1 MKDQYKEGFFAE
13 IKGFIEKHAEN
24 KAAFVAIYYG
34 DEHGLL
40 ITPKDVASI
49 RMDDEF
55 LVVTWSEKHPRKNTE
70 SRVRFAAITRV
81 DFGPTTR
88 S

>member
-24 KAAFVAIYYG
+24 KAAFILIYHG

-55 LVVTWSEKHPRKNTE
+55 LVVTWSEKSVRKNSE
-70 SRVRFAAITRV
+70 SRIRFAAITRV
-81 DFGPTTR
+81 DLGPAT
-88 S
+88 SK